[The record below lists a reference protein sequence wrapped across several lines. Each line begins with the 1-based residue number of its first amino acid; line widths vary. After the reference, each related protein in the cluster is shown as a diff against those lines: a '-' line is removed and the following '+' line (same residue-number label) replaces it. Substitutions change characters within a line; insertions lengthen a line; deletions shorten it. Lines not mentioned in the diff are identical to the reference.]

1 MRLPGWKGLVSA
13 VFPPHLHEAEKILQK
28 FLRKVG
34 GTGAKIKSFFVFS
47 EGRAFPAAF
56 SVN

>member
-13 VFPPHLHEAEKILQK
+13 VFPPRLHAAEKNLQK

-34 GTGAKIKSFFVFS
+34 GIGAKIKPFFVFS
-47 EGRAFPAAF
+47 EGRAFLAGF
-56 SVN
+56 SAN